1 VRERDSGAVVDHST
15 AVTFPHHSVQFVAP
29 WVRPAG
35 SVPAVF
41 SVVFGGEGGVEHR
54 TAAAWRT
61 AVSSSV
67 AARPAIRP
75 ANDVRPNRS
84 LSE

>member
-1 VRERDSGAVVDHST
+1 MVDHST
-15 AVTFPHHSVQFVAP
+15 AVTFPHHSVPFVAP

-41 SVVFGGEGGVEHR
+41 SVVFGGEDGVEHFSR